1 MSNILIADANGR
13 RRVQIETIAQATG
26 NHTYSV
32 GTLAE
37 ALRYAEIY
45 VPEVLIL
52 PDSLPDGNVEGV
64 VKAFRSSQRGLLR
77 ELSIITSARAQS
89 SDLHV
94 FTARNNTAA
103 ALVLEAENVLSKV
116 GNAA

>member
-13 RRVQIETIAQATG
+13 RRVQTEAIAQTSG

-45 VPEVLIL
+45 IPEVLIL
-52 PDSLPDGNVEGV
+52 PDSLPDGNIESV
-64 VKAFRSSQRGLLR
+64 VGAFRSSQSALIR
-77 ELSIITSARAQS
+77 ELPIVTGANAQS
-89 SDLHV
+89 SGDHV
-94 FTARNNTAA
+94 FRARNNTAA
-103 ALVLEAENVLSKV
+103 ALVVEAENALSNL
-116 GNAA
+116 GTAT